1 MISGAISL
9 ARNTVI
15 PKQTANRYSLCGAVM
30 MARRFQVWRRV
41 IGQRDVYLIKWRF
54 LATLLSCETCSSEEL
69 FGSFL
74 KHLKEK
80 NLH

>member
-15 PKQTANRYSLCGAVM
+15 LKQTANCYGLCGAVM

-41 IGQRDVYLIKWRF
+41 IGHRDIYLIKW
-54 LATLLSCETCSSEEL
+54 
-69 FGSFL
+69 
-74 KHLKEK
+74 
-80 NLH
+80 